1 MSNWREQRRRMM
13 VTKEGYGH
21 WRVIIL
27 SASPSISIKGNGQRV
42 YNEKVIKSCLTTNA
56 MAVDDFMSDDTE
68 YDGKYLRIKSGT
80 EELWAEVQRK
90 YQLDRKLSKLNTKER

>member
-1 MSNWREQRRRMM
+1 MV

-27 SASPSISIKGNGQRV
+27 SASPINQ
-42 YNEKVIKSCLTTNA
+42 KVIKSCLTTNS
-56 MAVDDFMSDDTE
+56 MAVDDFMSDESE

-90 YQLDRKLSKLNTKER
+90 YQLDRKLSKLNTKK

>member
-1 MSNWREQRRRMM
+1 MSNWREQRRRMV

-27 SASPSISIKGNGQRV
+27 SASPINQ
-42 YNEKVIKSCLTTNA
+42 KVIKSCLTTNS

-90 YQLDRKLSKLNTKER
+90 YQLDRKLSKLNTKK

>member
-21 WRVIIL
+21 WRVSIL
-27 SASPSISIKGNGQRV
+27 SSSPINQ
-42 YNEKVIKSCLTTNA
+42 KVIKSCLTTNS
-56 MAVDDFMSDDTE
+56 MAVDDFMSDE
-68 YDGKYLRIKSGT
+68 SERDGRYLLIKSGT

>member
-1 MSNWREQRRRMM
+1 ML
-13 VTKEGYGH
+13 TKEGYGH
-21 WRVIIL
+21 WRVSIL
-27 SASPSISIKGNGQRV
+27 SSSPSISIKGNGQRV

>member
-1 MSNWREQRRRMM
+1 ML
-13 VTKEGYGH
+13 TKEGYGH
-21 WRVIIL
+21 WRVSIL

-42 YNEKVIKSCLTTNA
+42 YNEKVIKSCLTTNS
-56 MAVDDFMSDDTE
+56 MAVDDFMSDESE
-68 YDGKYLRIKSGT
+68 YDGRYLRIKSGT

>member
-1 MSNWREQRRRMM
+1 MSNWREQRRRMV

-21 WRVIIL
+21 WRVIIF
-27 SASPSISIKGNGQRV
+27 SSSPINQKA
-42 YNEKVIKSCLTTNA
+42 IKSCLTTNA

-68 YDGKYLRIKSGT
+68 YDGKYPRIKSGT

-90 YQLDRKLSKLNTKER
+90 YQLDRKLSKLNTK

>member
-13 VTKEGYGH
+13 LTKEGYGH
-21 WRVIIL
+21 WRVSIL
-27 SASPSISIKGNGQRV
+27 SSSPSISIKGNGQRV

-56 MAVDDFMSDDTE
+56 MAEDDFMSDDTE

>member
-1 MSNWREQRRRMM
+1 MM

-27 SASPSISIKGNGQRV
+27 SASPINQ
-42 YNEKVIKSCLTTNA
+42 KVIKSCLTTNS
-56 MAVDDFMSDDTE
+56 MAVDDFMSDE
-68 YDGKYLRIKSGT
+68 SERDGRYLRVKSGT

-90 YQLDRKLSKLNTKER
+90 YQLDRKLSNTNKQ

>member
-1 MSNWREQRRRMM
+1 MSNWREQRRRM
-13 VTKEGYGH
+13 VLTKEGYGH
-21 WRVIIL
+21 WRVSIL

-42 YNEKVIKSCLTTNA
+42 YNEKVIKSCLTTNS
-56 MAVDDFMSDDTE
+56 MAVDDFMSDESE
-68 YDGKYLRIKSGT
+68 YDGRYLRIKSGT

>member
-21 WRVIIL
+21 WRVSIL

-42 YNEKVIKSCLTTNA
+42 YNEKVIKSCLTTNS
-56 MAVDDFMSDDTE
+56 MAVDDFMSDESE
-68 YDGKYLRIKSGT
+68 YDGRYLRIKSGT

>member
-27 SASPSISIKGNGQRV
+27 SASPINQ
-42 YNEKVIKSCLTTNA
+42 KVIKSCLTTNS
-56 MAVDDFMSDDTE
+56 MAVDDFMSDE
-68 YDGKYLRIKSGT
+68 SERDGRYLLIKSGT

>member
-42 YNEKVIKSCLTTNA
+42 YNEKVIKSCLTTNS
-56 MAVDDFMSDDTE
+56 MAVDDFMSDE
-68 YDGKYLRIKSGT
+68 SERDGRYLRVKSGT

>member
-21 WRVIIL
+21 WRVSIL
-27 SASPSISIKGNGQRV
+27 SASPINQ
-42 YNEKVIKSCLTTNA
+42 KVIKSCLTTNS
-56 MAVDDFMSDDTE
+56 MAVDDFMSDE
-68 YDGKYLRIKSGT
+68 SERDGRYLLIKSGT